1 MRKRERER
9 EGVIMNKVLTVMRT
23 QAGARM
29 KSLWETW
36 TWTTRKYYVRID
48 ERAVRGAFNFI

>member
-1 MRKRERER
+1 MRKRER
-9 EGVIMNKVLTVMRT
+9 GGMIMNKVLTVMRT
-23 QAGARM
+23 QAGAKM

-48 ERAVRGAFNFI
+48 ERVVRGAFNFI